1 MQFPGQ
7 CSLEQPLAILAE
19 NSDTYLCFHE
29 ALLKFN
35 TPQVESPS
43 FLTWSL
49 IKISSAAL
57 FDIQITLL
65 PLYFHSRRSLEW
77 YYLTFDE
84 NNRVSLDNLLCKSMQ
99 KAVCT
104 HSRATFFLPEQHFSR
119 CTDAPDLLN
128 DSKTGQCTN
137 DDSLMRVRVCT
148 GWVQCTTL
156 SRHCVARSRLY
167 MNCNIQSFIL
177 QSLQRFWTLHR
188 VCPGIVQRKNCW
200 M

>member
-49 IKISSAAL
+49 IQICSAAL
-57 FDIQITLL
+57 FDIQINLL
-65 PLYFHSRRSLEW
+65 PLYFHSQHSLNDITSPSMRITE
-77 YYLTFDE
+77 YP
-84 NNRVSLDNLLCKSMQ
+84 DNLLCKSIQ

-104 HSRATFFLPEQHFSR
+104 HSRATFFLPEQQFSR
-119 CTDAPDLLN
+119 CTDAPD
-128 DSKTGQCTN
+128 
-137 DDSLMRVRVCT
+137 
-148 GWVQCTTL
+148 
-156 SRHCVARSRLY
+156 
-167 MNCNIQSFIL
+167 
-177 QSLQRFWTLHR
+177 FWTIQRLDS
-188 VCPGIVQRKNCW
+188 VQMMTEGACLYWLGAMHNTVPTLCCTITFVYELQYPVIHFTISAEVLNSPQGLPRDSSEEELRLSCW